1 MLLLAAALAIVIGL
15 LIALTIWQAISARQ
29 DAKRFP
35 PPGSLSS
42 IAGTHLHVLDLGHG
56 TPAVVLEAGIA
67 ASSISWRPLQQEIAR
82 FARVISYDRAGL
94 GWSAPAAEARSLDQL
109 VFELHQVSATAAPF
123 ILVGHS
129 FGGLVARAYAAKHP
143 ERVAGLVLLDPVLP
157 SEWCDLP
164 RDRQRL
170 LSYGVMLSR
179 RGALLARLGIVRL
192 TLTLAERGARF
203 IPKLIAKVSSGKGSG
218 VPERLIGEVR
228 KLPPDLLPAI
238 KSHWCQPKS
247 FEAMATYL
255 ALLPRSCEQA
265 QHWPVI
271 SMPLTIL
278 SAGNA
283 TPEQIAEWDRLAATS
298 PIGQHI
304 RAQTAGHWVHL
315 DEPGLVLTAIRQT
328 IERVSAL

>member
-1 MLLLAAALAIVIGL
+1 MLLIAAALAIVTTL
-15 LIALTIWQAISARQ
+15 LIALAIWQAVSARR
-29 DAKRFP
+29 DAQRFP
-35 PPGSLSS
+35 PPGSLSA
-42 IAGTHLHVLDLGHG
+42 IAGTRLHVLDLGAG
-56 TPAVVLEAGIA
+56 SPAVVLEAGIT
-67 ASSISWRPLQQEIAR
+67 ASSLSWRPLQYEIAR
-82 FARVISYDRAGL
+82 FTRVVSYDRAGL
-94 GWSAPAAEARSLDQL
+94 GWSEPATAARSLDQL
-109 VFELHQVSATAAPF
+109 VWELHELSANAAPF
-123 ILVGHS
+123 LLVGHS

-143 ERVAGLVLLDPVLP
+143 EDVAGLVLLDPVLP

-164 RDRQRL
+164 QERQRL

-238 KSHWCQPKS
+238 KAHWCQPKS
-247 FEAMATYL
+247 FAAMASYL
-255 ALLPRSCEQA
+255 ALLPDACEQA
-265 QHWPVI
+265 RHWPPLSV
-271 SMPLTIL
+271 PLTII

-283 TPEQIAEWDRLAATS
+283 TAAQIEEWDRLAAAS
-298 PIGQHI
+298 PAGRHI
-304 RAQTAGHWVHL
+304 RARTAGHWVHL

-328 IERVSAL
+328 LEHVSAL